1 MSLAPKEITPLAA
14 FSYQQV
20 KLFKIYSPVPF
31 IRAAVSRKEWTPVL
45 PQQQSFFILCQPE
58 LQFTHCLK
66 NISSSVMWGQ
76 FLSLHSALTLRRWW
90 SFLANFRSIL
100 FYGRQSALS
109 SSIPHRLYHYQD
121 TPLSIHFTNQDKENK
136 NCIDY
141 VFFNGFV
148 INLHHWQSFLC
159 YIREDFCSM
168 LIMNQICQ

>member
-45 PQQQSFFILCQPE
+45 PRQQSFLILFQPE

-76 FLSLHSALTLRRWW
+76 FLSPHSALTLQSWW

-100 FYGRQSALS
+100 FYGRQSSLS
-109 SSIPHRLYHYQD
+109 SFISHRLAIIIKAHHFQYILRIKTKKTKTVLTMYSSMG
-121 TPLSIHFTNQDKENK
+121 LSSTYITNNP
-136 NCIDY
+136 
-141 VFFNGFV
+141 
-148 INLHHWQSFLC
+148 
-159 YIREDFCSM
+159 FCVTSEKASAVC
-168 LIMNQICQ
+168 L